1 MNAKSLSVLVGFALL
16 LVAVFGT
23 AYAVG
28 RQVGPVAPGLRPA
41 GGGGGVSPGMGG
53 HDMGGMK

>member
-1 MNAKSLSVLVGFALL
+1 MGFALL

-41 GGGGGVSPGMGG
+41 GGGGGVAPGMGG
-53 HDMGGMK
+53 HDMGGTN